1 MEQMRISSYCGGFTL
16 YEFMIS
22 INAVGI
28 ISGLITVSLLPL
40 PDRSEFVNTTDQ
52 FKDTLRQ
59 AKWLALTKR
68 KSHRINSD
76 SGFLMLQK
84 KNAGNYKTVS
94 QEKIP
99 EEISV
104 SANRWPSLSAFGIT
118 SGGSIVIENEDYY
131 STKIFVIP
139 MGRIRQTAF
148 ERN

>member
-16 YEFMIS
+16 YEVLIS
-22 INAVGI
+22 ITSVWI

-40 PDRSEFVNTTDQ
+40 LDRSEFVNTADR
-52 FKDTLRQ
+52 FKDNLRQ

-84 KNAGNYKTVS
+84 NSAGSYQTVS
-94 QEKIP
+94 QEKIL

-104 SANRWPSLSAFGIT
+104 SANRWPSFSAFGFP
-118 SGGSIVIENEDYY
+118 SGGSIVIQNEDY
-131 STKIFVIP
+131 STKIVFSPIDP
-139 MGRIRQTAF
+139 IRQTAV
-148 ERN
+148 ERK

>member
-16 YEFMIS
+16 YEVMIS
-22 INAVGI
+22 ITAVGI

-40 PDRSEFVNTTDQ
+40 LDRSEFVNTADQ

-84 KNAGNYKTVS
+84 KSAGSYQTVS

-104 SANRWPSLSAFGIT
+104 SANRWPSFSAFGFA
-118 SGGSIVIENEDYY
+118 SGGSIVLENEDY
-131 STKIFVIP
+131 STKVVVSPI
-139 MGRIRQTAF
+139 GRIRQTAV
-148 ERN
+148 ERK

>member
-16 YEFMIS
+16 YEVMIS
-22 INAVGI
+22 ITAVGI
-28 ISGLITVSLLPL
+28 ISGLIAVSLLPL
-40 PDRSEFVNTTDQ
+40 LDRSEFVNTADQ

-84 KNAGNYKTVS
+84 KSAGSYQTVS

-104 SANRWPSLSAFGIT
+104 SANRWTSFSAFGFT
-118 SGGSIVIENEDYY
+118 SGGSIVLENEDY
-131 STKIFVIP
+131 STKVVVSPI
-139 MGRIRQTAF
+139 GRIRQTAV
-148 ERN
+148 ERK

>member
-16 YEFMIS
+16 YEVMIS
-22 INAVGI
+22 ITAVGI
-28 ISGLITVSLLPL
+28 ISGFITVSLLPL
-40 PDRSEFVNTTDQ
+40 LDRSEFVNTADQ

-84 KNAGNYKTVS
+84 KSAGSYQTVS

-99 EEISV
+99 EKISV
-104 SANRWPSLSAFGIT
+104 STDRWPSFIKFES
-118 SGGSIVIENEDYY
+118 N
-131 STKIFVIP
+131 
-139 MGRIRQTAF
+139 IRRLYPY
-148 ERN
+148 RNRRLQHKNCCNPDRSY

>member
-1 MEQMRISSYCGGFTL
+1 MRISSYCGGFKL
-16 YEFMIS
+16 YKVMIS
-22 INAVGI
+22 ITVVGI
-28 ISGLITVSLLPL
+28 ISDLITVSLLPL
-40 PDRSEFVNTTDQ
+40 LDRSEFVNTADQ
-52 FKDTLRQ
+52 LKNNLRK
-59 AKWLALTKR
+59 AKLLALTKL

-76 SGFLMLQK
+76 SGFLMLQN